1 MQHILVKYSS
11 IYKIGK
17 RFVFPN
23 SYNITMSEMNTKIC
37 LKDAQGRV
45 LQMQNLH
52 AGNQHEFDVEKLKD
66 GVYFVELQLP
76 KGRAITHQFHIN
88 H

>member
-1 MQHILVKYSS
+1 M
-11 IYKIGK
+11 
-17 RFVFPN
+17 P
-23 SYNITMSEMNTKIC
+23 EMNTKIC
-37 LKDAQGRV
+37 LKNAQGQV

-52 AGNQHEFDVEKLKD
+52 TGTQHEFDVEKLKE

-76 KGRAITHQFHIN
+76 QGRAITHQFQIN